1 MLIFGLCFTNSGSAG
16 LIPMSPHIQQNGF
29 QPLPPQNTVG
39 QQQSYAPPQG
49 VPPPMAVAMNNQ
61 PVVGS
66 VPVPCPPAGAGVSG
80 QGTWTGNS
88 TLTYTQTMQPPDP
101 RNHHP
106 SFCMSRK
113 IPMFSKRQFTVTIFF
128 YRAPP
133 DSCCAATRFGNT
145 SCVVFAT
152 GTRVLVLCGIFWIG
166 YAG

>member
-1 MLIFGLCFTNSGSAG
+1 
-16 LIPMSPHIQQNGF
+16 MSPHNLQQNGF
-29 QPLPPQNTVG
+29 QPLNSQNTVG

-66 VPVPCPPAGAGVSG
+66 GSVSCPPSGAGVSG

-106 SFCMSRK
+106 SYCMS
-113 IPMFSKRQFTVTIFF
+113 
-128 YRAPP
+128 
-133 DSCCAATRFGNT
+133 
-145 SCVVFAT
+145 
-152 GTRVLVLCGIFWIG
+152 
-166 YAG
+166 